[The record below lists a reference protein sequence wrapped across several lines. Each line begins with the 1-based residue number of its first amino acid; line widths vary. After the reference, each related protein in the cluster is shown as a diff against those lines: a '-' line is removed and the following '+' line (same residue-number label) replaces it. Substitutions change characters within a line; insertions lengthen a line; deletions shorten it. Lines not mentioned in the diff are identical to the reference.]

1 MTDIIKFN
9 ETHTPKT
16 EIGKMKFELAEA
28 LTAISD
34 LQNPYRLTEL
44 SKEQRYKLYNKS
56 MRKVCEILD
65 IDLDM
70 HEMMKTGA
78 EGFSYSDTED
88 DTQALEK
95 LLSDKQGHDIKIITR
110 NEVQELNSKDVYGYI
125 LSDGEFIINEP
136 NVVKETAQSA
146 DKRFC
151 YGDFD
156 EFVFDHDLEN
166 LEYIIL
172 KDENKVSGSTTLK
185 VVGKLTDK
193 QEQPQKSVKSILK
206 TLQDMTHKAY
216 ALSEGDPDVFG
227 DLVSEEL
234 DCIFELLGM
243 TELSITAEVVKG
255 QLPATTIKE
264 QLQDIYSLNDSMI
277 TGNPNYIPRYTDGT
291 VIKQSDLADMNMHA
305 LEVVSELLGFELEEG
320 AVQLVQPQADKP
332 VSEMT
337 DQEIYDSLPAE
348 DKLNVDM
355 LNKLHEVQDH
365 VLNSGQTAVGKNR
378 ITTAV
383 TLLEA
388 GLGVIDREEE

>member
-1 MTDIIKFN
+1 MENT
-9 ETHTPKT
+9 
-16 EIGKMKFELAEA
+16 
-28 LTAISD
+28 
-34 LQNPYRLTEL
+34 
-44 SKEQRYKLYNKS
+44 
-56 MRKVCEILD
+56 
-65 IDLDM
+65 
-70 HEMMKTGA
+70 
-78 EGFSYSDTED
+78 
-88 DTQALEK
+88 
-95 LLSDKQGHDIKIITR
+95 IKIITR

-136 NVVKETAQSA
+136 DVVKETAQSA

-172 KDENKVSGSTTLK
+172 KDENKVSGSATFK

-206 TLQDMTHKAY
+206 TLQAMTHKAY

-234 DCIFELLGM
+234 DRIFELLGM
-243 TELSITAEVVKG
+243 TELSITAEVKEA
-255 QLPATTIKE
+255 LTTTTIKE

-291 VIKQSDLADMNMHA
+291 VVKQSDLAYMNMHA

-320 AVQLVQPQADKP
+320 ETPIK
-332 VSEMT
+332 T
-337 DQEIYDSLPAE
+337 KDQEVYDSLPAE

-355 LNKLHEVQDH
+355 LNKLHEVQNH
-365 VLNSGQTAVGKNR
+365 VLRSGQTAVGANR

-388 GLGVIDREEE
+388 GLGVIGKVEE